1 MSIRINGTQ
10 IRKIVVENTE
20 VFSVYKKFI
29 NDNQCIWVKPFYFTK
44 NNTNARVT
52 CTPGQPE
59 EPSVSRRIGR
69 PLSITDTVFAFETI
83 EWNHSYSFIFSHI
96 TNKIN
101 NYPWKCE
108 ISFLNE
114 LSEVGKKTVIY
125 STRGWT
131 PSIIDSSSHSTPIA
145 IRRNFFSNQ
154 SAISLYNS
162 ISCDDTTI
170 TLSDFT
176 TISFSDKKLKWT
188 TEDCNYSIERSSL
201 QIQRPSQEVA
211 MFPHKITVSQ
221 LFPYSNISYWI
232 EPLVLQVGE
241 SKTFYINGVTISFSR
256 DTELKYSIS
265 TLPPFIRN
273 IDVIMESLWTATE
286 MEE

>member
-44 NNTNARVT
+44 TNTNARIT
-52 CTPGQPE
+52 CTPGQPK
-59 EPSVSRRIGR
+59 EPSVSGRIER
-69 PLSITDTVFAFETI
+69 TLSATDTVFAFETI
-83 EWNHSYSFIFSHI
+83 KWNHSYSFGFSQM

-108 ISFLNE
+108 ISFLNG
-114 LSEVGKKTVIY
+114 LSEVGKKTVVY
-125 STRGWT
+125 STQGWT
-131 PSIIDSSSHSTPIA
+131 PNIIDDMTRIP
-145 IRRNFFSNQ
+145 IRRIFNNPNT
-154 SAISLYNS
+154 ISLYNS

-176 TISFSDKKLKWT
+176 TILFSDKKLKWT
-188 TEDCNYSIERSSL
+188 AEDCNYSIGSVSL
-201 QIQRPSQEVA
+201 QISRPSQEIA
-211 MFPHKITVSQ
+211 MFPHKITVYGYF
-221 LFPYSNISYWI
+221 FPDTSYWI

-241 SKTFYINGVTISFSR
+241 SKSFNIDTSIKVFFSR
-256 DTELKYSIS
+256 TTAQAYSIS
-265 TLPPFIRN
+265 ILASIFSRGI
-273 IDVIMESLWTATE
+273 VLESLWAATE